1 MPIIDYTMPDIE
13 KSSPPEAGGVIR
25 YKITPEQI
33 AEKGVVAAPDTL
45 TGTAQENKGVFDRL
59 VREIVAPAVNA
70 ALDELKEVE
79 DNNEEWA
86 KAEAERVENE
96 NERIANETERQENE
110 QARIAAEEARET
122 AEQERKTAEDQRGTA
137 EQARQAAEA
146 ARAAAEVQR
155 QANEQARDTAEK
167 GRESAE
173 GKREQA
179 EQARALW
186 ETYDPQKAYVP
197 GNKVSFGGSSYVNIK
212 PSTGTAPTDGGHW
225 LLIAAKGLDG
235 QGSGDMTRAVY
246 DPTGKAQDIFAYADT
261 VQKNLDKHTGS
272 QNNPHRVT
280 AAQAGAIPENEK
292 GAPNGVAQL
301 DDNGKVPG
309 TQLPQMEYLPLAGGT
324 MTGAIHMN
332 GQKLTNLAAPVSA
345 GDAARKADVDAV
357 KNSLSSLIVTGS
369 ISIPSSESF
378 IERNINL
385 GFRPSLVL
393 LYTKGNDDE
402 EIPVFNLA
410 TAKWAAIRIISK
422 EYAGSYGYVTST
434 GFYIKL
440 YTYEVAQKFPSV
452 YYVAFR

>member
-110 QARIAAEEARET
+110 QARIAAEQARET

-246 DPTGKAQDIFAYADT
+246 DPTGKAQDIFAYADKAGHK
-261 VQKNLDKHTGS
+261 VIDFGAQQSG
-272 QNNPHRVT
+272 T
-280 AAQAGAIPENEK
+280 AFSITAEQMAQM
-292 GAPNGVAQL
+292 L
-301 DDNGKVPG
+301 DDKPPDVHVTLEGMTITLRRYDKTSNVVYYSNVMCSQGKKHFISMQAMGESAVITSAEEIQIPTPQG
-309 TQLPQMEYLPLAGGT
+309 TEDAGKMLVANTGGGFDLTAQSEVGFLPTSGGT
-324 MTGAIHMN
+324 MAGQIDMD
-332 GQKLTNLAAPVSA
+332 GQKMIGLPEPAGENEAATKRYV
-345 GDAARKADVDAV
+345 DQTARKGGSGMSTFQ
-357 KNSLSSLIVTGS
+357 KLMTGRLI
-369 ISIPSSESF
+369 
-378 IERNINL
+378 
-385 GFRPSLVL
+385 
-393 LYTKGNDDE
+393 
-402 EIPVFNLA
+402 
-410 TAKWAAIRIISK
+410 
-422 EYAGSYGYVTST
+422 
-434 GFYIKL
+434 
-440 YTYEVAQKFPSV
+440 
-452 YYVAFR
+452 